1 MGFYTLW
8 IGLSW
13 KGALNMFPSFQGSP
27 QRNMHRGMASY
38 LKQNLDRIEN
48 HQRETFEPHC

>member
-1 MGFYTLW
+1 MGFYTPW
-8 IGLSW
+8 IALSW

-38 LKQNLDRIEN
+38 LKQNLDRKEN
-48 HQRETFEPHC
+48 HQPERQT